1 MIEYVFR
8 KQTVT
13 VQFFVIDL
21 SDILGNLKSLF
32 TVNKPTVRS
41 YETFFDAFTSFLF
54 PSLRC
59 LNDQRMSE
67 SSNDKSFFDSVTGMG
82 RQSLPITV
90 GIMVCGSND
99 ILSLSKTLSTRGP
112 ITALITSGSF
122 ISFIFYSRTEPTSTE
137 IKMFVIFSNHTL
149 TVM

>member
-1 MIEYVFR
+1 MVENIFR

-32 TVNKPTVRS
+32 PVNKPTVRS
-41 YETFFDAFTSFLF
+41 YKTFFDAFISFLF

-67 SSNDKSFFDSVTGMG
+67 SCNHKTFFDSVTGME
-82 RQSLPITV
+82 RQSLAITV

-122 ISFIFYSRTEPTSTE
+122 IFFIFYSRTEPTFTKIKISVIST
-137 IKMFVIFSNHTL
+137 HTL